1 LILYKYV
8 SFNTAVSIIK
18 NSSLGFSCAD
28 DLNDPFEATAIRLNV
43 TGDMPETV
51 ALNAVRSR
59 ISRRFGILSLTRAP
73 LNPLMWSHYGNDHRG
88 IVIGIDVC
96 KAGFNC
102 LETNVIPASLGNIIY
117 TNTKPSHKL
126 PEITAERLV
135 TIGEEVNCFHDND
148 FELFKRAFLYK
159 SLHWGYEEEV
169 RVVKNVYN
177 SVGGSVYKPTTF
189 INEAGDWSK
198 IIFEGRPLY
207 CLNIPQ
213 DSTVEIY
220 LGCSVGKNL
229 SRLGLEKDEFLKV
242 RQSWDKRNIEVKNVR
257 KQLDNWDLEAFYH
270 DISDLY

>member
-1 LILYKYV
+1 MILYKYV
-8 SFNTAVSIIK
+8 SFNTAVSIIE

-43 TGDMPETV
+43 TGDMPERV
-51 ALNAVRSR
+51 AFNAVRSR

-88 IVIGIDVC
+88 VVIGIDVC

-102 LETNVIPASLGNIIY
+102 LDRNVIPATLGDIIY
-117 TNTKPSHKL
+117 TNTKPAHKL
-126 PEITAERLV
+126 PEVTADRLV

-177 SVGGSVYKPTTF
+177 AAGGSVYKPSTF
-189 INEAGDWSK
+189 INEAGEWSK

-207 CLNIPQ
+207 CLKIPE
-213 DSTVEIY
+213 DSIVEIY
-220 LGCSVGKNL
+220 LGCSVSKNE
-229 SRLGLEKDEFLKV
+229 SRLGLKKGKYLQV
-242 RQSWDKRNIEVKNVR
+242 RREWDKKNIDVKNVR
-257 KQLDNWDLEAFYH
+257 KQHNSWDLEAFYH